1 MTLNHRTIL
10 ENRRGFTYIALLAAI
25 VIIGISLGAAGRY
38 WSNVTAR
45 EKEEEL
51 LFRGEQ
57 YVAAIRS
64 YYVSGAHTGVQPR
77 LTPNIE
83 DLLKDTR
90 FNVPKRHL
98 RRKYKDPIT
107 EEDFILLRDRR
118 TRAIVGVRSKS
129 DKEPLK
135 KNGFPVRDIPELNEM
150 YRTFEGKTKYS
161 DWRFIFTPPLQP
173 IRGHPP
179 TAGPVPPPLPI
190 EIIDDTEDQGQ

>member
-1 MTLNHRTIL
+1 MFKKDRS
-10 ENRRGFTYIALLAAI
+10 GFTYIALLAAI

-38 WSNVTAR
+38 WSNLIAR

-57 YVAAIRS
+57 YVLAIRS
-64 YYVSGAHTGVQPR
+64 YYLSGALPGVQPR

-90 FNVPKRHL
+90 SNVPKRHL
-98 RRKYKDPIT
+98 RRMYKDPIT
-107 EEDFILLRDRR
+107 GEDFILLRDRR

-135 KNGFPVRDIPELNEM
+135 KTGFPIRDIPELNTM
-150 YRTFEGKTKYS
+150 YQTFEGKTKYS
-161 DWRFIFTPPLQP
+161 DWKFIFIPPSQP
-173 IRGHPP
+173 IPGQHPSGHPMP
-179 TAGPVPPPLPI
+179 IPPPI
-190 EIIDDTEDQGQ
+190 EIIDDTEGQGQ